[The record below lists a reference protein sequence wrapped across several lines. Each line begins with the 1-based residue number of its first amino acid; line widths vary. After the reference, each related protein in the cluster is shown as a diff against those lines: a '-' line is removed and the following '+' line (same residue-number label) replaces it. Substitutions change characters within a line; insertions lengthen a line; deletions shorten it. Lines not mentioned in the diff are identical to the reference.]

1 MSITSDFD
9 VPVSHK
15 PIEVESKLPEVV
27 LVVSL
32 AMWGEKIR
40 RRGGEKH
47 SSGETVYNMLTMM
60 YLIHSD
66 AYKCKVQPIGSK

>member
-27 LVVSL
+27 LVVSHV
-32 AMWGEKIR
+32 GRINKEER
-40 RRGGEKH
+40 RR
-47 SSGETVYNMLTMM
+47 ETFIRGDCL
-60 YLIHSD
+60 
-66 AYKCKVQPIGSK
+66 